1 VLLLDEIRV
10 RYATRDRSVRT
21 ERMVLEIG
29 LGVPKTESFA
39 VTDAV
44 DGAMWDR
51 LQRESD
57 AARRGWK
64 VASD

>member
-1 VLLLDEIRV
+1 
-10 RYATRDRSVRT
+10 
-21 ERMVLEIG
+21 MVLEIG